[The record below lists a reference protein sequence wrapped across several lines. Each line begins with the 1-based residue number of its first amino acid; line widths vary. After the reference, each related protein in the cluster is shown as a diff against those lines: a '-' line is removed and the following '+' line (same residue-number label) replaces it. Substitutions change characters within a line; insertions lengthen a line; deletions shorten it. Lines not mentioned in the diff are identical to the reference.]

1 MDCLTYDGIKE
12 GGGSLLQSWIS
23 TYAIAKSFEMP
34 YFHTFMKDIEHN
46 YNRDPNFDR
55 NWNNFLEFP
64 SEKVGTPQVCS
75 NAKNLIDNE
84 FGLLLN
90 VRDELKEIYQN
101 SKVKTQIYFN
111 PQRLSFALHIRKIN
125 KVDNDLTDIREYYCN
140 PVSKNWWV
148 SIIEK
153 INTLFSDLPIDIHIY
168 SQGEISDFPELNHFK
183 SLIWHLDED
192 VFTTLTHLIEAD
204 VLVMAKSSFSYV
216 ASILSDGEKVIHN
229 SFWHKLMPETQFDI
243 NQDMCDR
250 LIQKLYERISKSYA
264 RSLYPNG
271 IAFKLY
277 EYYEEFF
284 DWYVS
289 CELNHKQFWID
300 NIKKNWTIIDAGAN
314 VGIFSLLFGSLA
326 KNVIAVEPCKETVK
340 KLKKNLYMNNIH
352 NVRIINKALSEN
364 EETKNDKIYHRWGS
378 EPLSESFEFTT
389 LDSIS
394 LTEKKI
400 DAIKVDVDS
409 YDYEVIKGGKLCMV
423 KHRPVLTVE
432 ITDKALSLRNAN
444 KNDVLS
450 FMERMGYTYVALDD
464 ENHAFTPID
473 WMNRVNKCFTESPR
487 FSCFGGPLANNI
499 IHAFEFD
506 ILIRLYDIDTII
518 ETGTHVGDTTEYLA
532 RAYPYMKI
540 ISCETDP
547 ERYHLAEMRLE
558 EYKNVEVINESSVEL
573 LPKLKGKYKNCLYFL
588 DAHWEKYLPLL
599 DELKNIT
606 TGVVCIHDF
615 DINNPR
621 FGYDVCGEN
630 KLCKEYI
637 LSPSAKAFP
646 SEKNTTSTLPKEQTI
661 YCNNENYIYENY
673 LEQQEPRGRAYI
685 DFIGDKIKYLE
696 NFRVL

>member
-23 TYAIAKSFEMP
+23 TYAIAKSFDMP
-34 YFHTFMKDIEHN
+34 YYHTFMKDIEHN
-46 YNRDPNFDR
+46 YNNDPDFDEK
-55 NWNNFLEFP
+55 WNNFLEFP
-64 SEKVGTPQVCS
+64 SQKIGVPQVCS

-90 VRDELKEIYQN
+90 VRDELKQLYQN
-101 SKVKTQIYFN
+101 SKIKTQVYFN
-111 PQRLSFALHIRKIN
+111 PQRISFALHIRKIN

-168 SQGEISDFPELNHFK
+168 SQGEIKDFPELSHFK

-229 SFWHKLMPETQFDI
+229 SFWHRLMPETQFDI
-243 NQDMCDR
+243 NQEMCDR
-250 LIQKLYERISKSYA
+250 LVEKLYERISCNHVLSI
-264 RSLYPNG
+264 YPND
-271 IAFKLY
+271 ISFKLY
-277 EYYEEFF
+277 EYYDEFLN
-284 DWYVS
+284 WYPC
-289 CELNHKQFWID
+289 CEMNHKQFWIN
-300 NIKKNWTIIDAGAN
+300 NIKKDWTVIDAGAN
-314 VGIFSLLFGSLA
+314 VGIFSLLFGALA

-340 KLKKNLYMNNIH
+340 KLKKNLFMNNIQ
-352 NVRIINKALSEN
+352 NVKIINKALSEN

-378 EPLSESFEFTT
+378 EPLSETFEFTT
-389 LDSIS
+389 LDSIF
-394 LTEKKI
+394 LALPKIEKI
-400 DAIKVDVDS
+400 NAIKVDVDS
-409 YDYEVIKGGKLCMV
+409 YDFEVIKGAKLCMV
-423 KHRPVLTVE
+423 KDRPILTVE
-432 ITDKALSLRNAN
+432 ITDRALVLRNAN
-444 KNDVLS
+444 KNDILS
-450 FMERMGYTYVALDD
+450 FMQRMGYTYIALDD
-464 ENHAFTPID
+464 ENHAFFPID
-473 WMNRVNKCFTESPR
+473 WMKRIESCFNQSPR
-487 FSCFGGPLANNI
+487 YSHFGGPLANNI
-499 IHAFEFD
+499 VHAFEFD

-532 RAYPYMKI
+532 QTYPHMKI
-540 ISCETDP
+540 ITCETDS

-558 EYKNVEVINESSVEL
+558 EYKNVEVVNESSAEL

-588 DAHWEKYLPLL
+588 DAHWDKYLPLL

-621 FGYDVCGEN
+621 FGYDVCGGI

-637 LSPSAKAFP
+637 QPVVS
-646 SEKNTTSTLPKEQTI
+646 QTI
-661 YCNNENYIYENY
+661 YCNNENYVYENY
-673 LEQQEPRGRAYI
+673 IEQKEPRGRAYI
-685 DFIGDKIKYLE
+685 DLIGDKIKYLE